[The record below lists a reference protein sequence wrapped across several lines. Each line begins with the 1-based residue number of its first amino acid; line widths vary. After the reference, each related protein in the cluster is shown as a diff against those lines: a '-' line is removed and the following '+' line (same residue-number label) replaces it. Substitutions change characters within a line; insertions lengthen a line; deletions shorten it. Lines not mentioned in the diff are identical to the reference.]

1 MCYVCAEKFF
11 FFQVCLLLRRACS
24 GVRIP
29 FFFIYGSTLS
39 LSRDV
44 LNVLTIPLCADVPLP
59 RLISVSPTTV
69 VYIIA
74 SLIKMMNLSLLHFL
88 SLSGRSSLRNV
99 VVGMLV
105 LMTSYYTYLGSG
117 AGEQLPACR
126 AQIRSQVRVSGWSGW
141 CFSYPSLHD
150 VFSELRCDAC

>member
-1 MCYVCAEKFF
+1 M
-11 FFQVCLLLRRACS
+11 LLRRACS

-29 FFFIYGSTLS
+29 FVFIYGSTLS

-74 SLIKMMNLSLLHFL
+74 SLIKMMDLSLLHFL
-88 SLSGRSSLRNV
+88 SLSGNVYSSPSNI
-99 VVGMLV
+99 
-105 LMTSYYTYLGSG
+105 
-117 AGEQLPACR
+117 
-126 AQIRSQVRVSGWSGW
+126 IR
-141 CFSYPSLHD
+141 
-150 VFSELRCDAC
+150 